1 MKNTYLI
8 PALAA
13 LAALGACATAT
24 PYQAANT
31 SDRGYSDQQVETNR
45 WLVSFAGNS
54 LTDRQTVETYLL
66 YRAAELTS
74 QNGYVHFRVVRRDT
88 DTDSSFVPVGGR
100 YPHFHTSYRYYG
112 PYWGRGFYDPWDRP
126 TDYREVTRFEATAEI
141 IMGKGPK
148 PDDPEFFDAEDV
160 LMNLSGRIQRPETG

>member
-1 MKNTYLI
+1 M
-8 PALAA
+8 
-13 LAALGACATAT
+13 
-24 PYQAANT
+24 
-31 SDRGYSDQQVETNR
+31 
-45 WLVSFAGNS
+45 
-54 LTDRQTVETYLL
+54 
-66 YRAAELTS
+66 
-74 QNGYVHFRVVRRDT
+74 
-88 DTDSSFVPVGGR
+88 PVGGR

>member
-54 LTDRQTVETYLL
+54 LTDRQTPHSGD
-66 YRAAELTS
+66 RS
-74 QNGYVHFRVVRRDT
+74 YVF
-88 DTDSSFVPVGGR
+88 
-100 YPHFHTSYRYYG
+100 
-112 PYWGRGFYDPWDRP
+112 
-126 TDYREVTRFEATAEI
+126 I
-141 IMGKGPK
+141 
-148 PDDPEFFDAEDV
+148 
-160 LMNLSGRIQRPETG
+160 L